1 MPGYVISVSRCHR
14 RGLGHGCSSSIY
26 TLVRTYH
33 VEAVRQAEGP
43 RREPKAFHGC
53 SPSIYTLVR
62 TYHPSSIIMRGLDH
76 PFYPH
81 FTPFLTARTTFK
93 KLGPLLK
100 NAFSTHPPNFISHK
114 NAFRYI
120 IQNHHHIIY
129 LTYTSKSFQLNS
141 ISYIHTKQSS
151 HNIYISNIYI

>member
-1 MPGYVISVSRCHR
+1 MI
-14 RGLGHGCSSSIY
+14 
-26 TLVRTYH
+26 
-33 VEAVRQAEGP
+33 A
-43 RREPKAFHGC
+43 
-53 SPSIYTLVR
+53 
-62 TYHPSSIIMRGLDH
+62 LDH

-81 FTPFLTARTTFK
+81 FSPFLASRTTFK

-100 NAFSTHPPNFISHK
+100 IAFSTHPPNFISHK
-114 NAFRYI
+114 NTFRYI

-151 HNIYISNIYI
+151 HNIYIYIYIYISNIYI